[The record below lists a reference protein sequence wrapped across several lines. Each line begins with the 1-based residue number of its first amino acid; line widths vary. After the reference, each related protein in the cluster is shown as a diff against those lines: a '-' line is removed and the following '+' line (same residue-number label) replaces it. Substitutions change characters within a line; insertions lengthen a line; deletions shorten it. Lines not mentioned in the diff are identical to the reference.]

1 MTGRDRGAFLGALM
15 KFYSRREHAEQFMD
29 GILHCN
35 RVPYFRGL
43 EDQDRGDA
51 DEGMIVHARDQV
63 GALFIVDEQSGKRH
77 RIPGVTKTRFWYN
90 STDRLALFCTAL
102 VRSDRYEAERPEMAH
117 QFMERLQASLQA
129 FVRMGAHTVVVLDVE
144 RFLNQVRVA
153 TEREGFVSRARAVE
167 YYDAFPRKIELF
179 GDQAFDPVF
188 CKHESYR
195 EQREHRIA
203 IDTRDDGLEPLPL
216 SIGSIRD
223 ITVYA
228 RTKSLVEKIGF
239 GSEVIPAN

>member
-1 MTGRDRGAFLGALM
+1 MTGPDRGEFLGALM
-15 KFYSRREHAEQFMD
+15 KFYRRREHAEQFMD
-29 GILHCN
+29 GVLYCN
-35 RVPYFRGL
+35 RVPYFRKL

-51 DEGMIVHARDQV
+51 DEGMIVHAGDHV
-63 GALFIVDEQSGKRH
+63 GELFIVDEESGKRH

-102 VRSDRYEAERPEMAH
+102 VRSDRYATEHPEMAH
-117 QFMERLQASLQA
+117 QFMERLRASHQA

-144 RFLNQVRVA
+144 RFLKQVQAA
-153 TEREGFVSRARAVE
+153 TEREGFVSRGRAVE
-167 YYDAFPRKIELF
+167 YYDAFPRKVELF
-179 GDQAFDPVF
+179 GDQTFDPVF

-203 IDTRDDGLEPLPL
+203 IDTRDDGLEPLRL
-216 SIGSIRD
+216 SIGSLRD

-228 RTKSLVEKIGF
+228 ETKSLVERIGF
-239 GSEVIPAN
+239 SSEEVSAN